1 MVERAGSGAH
11 DRAAAAAADADHP
24 DLARCADQPALPL
37 SLSLFISRHCIV
49 NADVDRLDDIS
60 KLEQSVNQS
69 ATVLIFL
76 SRHYFASANCR
87 CMSMPSA
94 VS

>member
-1 MVERAGSGAH
+1 
-11 DRAAAAAADADHP
+11 
-24 DLARCADQPALPL
+24 
-37 SLSLFISRHCIV
+37 V